1 MKSFFQ
7 HDSDDR
13 DYYKETEDESEK
25 SQEDEPFASCPHP
38 SDKPEKSEDD
48 REYYKET
55 EKFQEDDEES
65 FTEVRGKHSTE
76 WNKFGRPPHY
86 FSKKR
91 KRSCG
96 IQNPFLEDDTE
107 YYSESENVQQDDS
120 SGASLARPV
129 GSTNAKSVNKKASI
143 E

>member
-13 DYYKETEDESEK
+13 DYNKETEDESET
-25 SQEDEPFASCPHP
+25 SQEDEPFASYPHP

-96 IQNPFLEDDTE
+96 IQNPFLEDDI
-107 YYSESENVQQDDS
+107 SVSNIQLFPS
-120 SGASLARPV
+120 SSLARPV